1 MHTFAMSSSK
11 SSNLRSSGRSYIFLI
26 FVAGYP
32 LDSEYFRTN
41 LGESPGVW
49 EVIAARLSY
58 SDIGIYIAMN
68 PLCLYCLT
76 LSGDHSVGSSNNPN
90 PTTGAAFCPVPL
102 TIKRSLTL

>member
-41 LGESPGVW
+41 LGKAQGF
-49 EVIAARLSY
+49 
-58 SDIGIYIAMN
+58 G
-68 PLCLYCLT
+68 
-76 LSGDHSVGSSNNPN
+76 
-90 PTTGAAFCPVPL
+90 
-102 TIKRSLTL
+102 RSLQQDYHIVMLAYI